1 MTSELRA
8 AVESLPLSE
17 EGRSDPAL
25 LEAVR
30 VLSQDER
37 WRAAYERCCALD
49 RRIAAVVHDV
59 PLPDGLAC
67 LVADAVASAT
77 VRAAVVPV
85 AAPST
90 STEFGGGAAQAR
102 SRRWWVV
109 AGSAAIVASIVLLAM
124 TFTQWTAGPVWNA
137 AQLAEVAA
145 HFCLSDDAAV
155 AELRTDS
162 PPNDYPF
169 GRGVVAPSSIR
180 WRLISDFLGR
190 TAVAYELPSI
200 GGHRARLYVAH
211 VNLNNSMDAPPQHP
225 DFSTGRCAVAVWQ
238 RGGVAY
244 LLVVI
249 GDQPVSAYPW
259 FLERPTSPI
268 T

>member
-1 MTSELRA
+1 M
-8 AVESLPLSE
+8 
-17 EGRSDPAL
+17 
-25 LEAVR
+25 
-30 VLSQDER
+30 
-37 WRAAYERCCALD
+37 
-49 RRIAAVVHDV
+49 
-59 PLPDGLAC
+59 PLPDGLAH
-67 LVADAVASAT
+67 LVANAVSSAT
-77 VRAAVVPV
+77 ARAPVAPV

-90 STEFGGGAAQAR
+90 STELGGGAAQAW
-102 SRRWWVV
+102 SRRWWLLV
-109 AGSAAIVASIVLLAM
+109 GSAAIVASIALLTM
-124 TFTQWTAGPVWNA
+124 TFTQWITEPVWNA
-137 AQLAEVAA
+137 GQLAEVAA

-155 AELRTDS
+155 AELRTDF

-169 GRGVVAPSSIR
+169 GRGVVSPSVIR
-180 WRLISDFLGR
+180 WRLVSDFLGR

-200 GGHRARLYVAH
+200 GGHRARLYVAR
-211 VNLNNSMDAPPQHP
+211 VNLSNSIDTPPQHP

>member
-8 AVESLPLSE
+8 AIESLPFSE

-25 LEAVR
+25 REAV
-30 VLSQDER
+30 LALAQDER
-37 WRAAYERCCALD
+37 WRASYERCCALD

-59 PLPDGLAC
+59 PLPDGLAH
-67 LVADAVASAT
+67 LVANAVASAT
-77 VRAAVVPV
+77 ARAAVAPV

-102 SRRWWVV
+102 SRRCWIV

-124 TFTQWTAGPVWNA
+124 AFTQWSAEPVWNA
-137 AQLAEVAA
+137 AELAEVAA

-155 AELRTDS
+155 ADLRTDS

-169 GRGVVAPSSIR
+169 GRGVVSPAAIR
-180 WRLISDFLGR
+180 WRLISDFVGR

-211 VNLNNSMDAPPQHP
+211 IDLSNSIDAPPQHP

-238 RGGVAY
+238 RGGVTY

-259 FLERPTSPI
+259 FLEWPTAPI